1 MRSRVV
7 GWLLFVS
14 LISVPAW
21 AKPSN
26 VAAATL
32 KDKPTIDE
40 GKVTALF
47 IWTDAEGLHLH
58 WTTDGKP
65 VLFSGRLDMDK
76 KVGELKTVR
85 DESGGWA
92 NLHGDR
98 IVVFSKTSRG
108 AVDGLDLKVPGVSRV
123 QLELKIDGKEPLP
136 EQVLLGGKA
145 QKPAAF
151 PLMLTLR

>member
-1 MRSRVV
+1 MPSRVAC
-7 GWLLFVS
+7 WFLFVS
-14 LISVPAW
+14 LLSLPAW
-21 AKPSN
+21 AKPSA
-26 VAAATL
+26 VAASTL

-40 GKVTALF
+40 GKITAVFL
-47 IWTDAEGLHLH
+47 WTDGEGLHLR

-85 DESGGWA
+85 DEAGGWA

-108 AVDGLDLKVPGVSRV
+108 TVDGLDLKIPGVARV
-123 QLELKIDGKEPLP
+123 ALELKLDGQDPLP

-145 QKPAAF
+145 TQPASF
-151 PLMLTLR
+151 PLLLSLR